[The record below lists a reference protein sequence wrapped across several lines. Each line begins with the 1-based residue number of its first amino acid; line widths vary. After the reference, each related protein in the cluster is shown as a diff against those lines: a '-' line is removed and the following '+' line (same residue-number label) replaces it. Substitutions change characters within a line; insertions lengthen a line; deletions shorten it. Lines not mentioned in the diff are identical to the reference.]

1 MKSIIKIKLNIW
13 FFKGVIYM
21 KLRSLVKRSSA
32 FTSGIFLICALFSGV
47 AFAQQDTKTDTKTDA
62 NTQTDV
68 KKEVTPAG
76 DKAKD
81 GWMTTDYKPYISSI
95 KDLEKLSEQYSEFLL
110 KRSVDE
116 YSKGFDTLEDMQSEV
131 ARLRESYKG
140 SKYLNEKWYWQEVDR
155 KNAQDRYIGR
165 LKIEAKMKSVTYF
178 TRAIKTLDEIKSNEL
193 KNNEKFI
200 DYKSKLFR
208 IYVSTQYDLGNMK
221 PCLPILERYVTMRD
235 ENRKD
240 IWAYKYLSSC
250 YAVMESMLDK
260 SSKTNEEDIIY
271 YKNKKN
277 QSILT
282 AVELQYGIESPEF
295 KEVQKI
301 VQQDERKSEVIN
313 IK

>member
-1 MKSIIKIKLNIW
+1 MV
-13 FFKGVIYM
+13 FKGVIYM
-21 KLRSLVKRSSA
+21 KLRSMLKKSS
-32 FTSGIFLICALFSGV
+32 TLIYGLFLICALFSNA
-47 AFAQQDTKTDTKTDA
+47 AFAQDKKADENK
-62 NTQTDV
+62 QTNE
-68 KKEVTPAG
+68 KKDESTTG

-81 GWMTTDYKPYISSI
+81 GWMTTDYKPYISTI
-95 KDLEKLSEQYSEFLL
+95 KDLEKLSQEYSEFLL

-131 ARLRESYKG
+131 FRLREVYKNT
-140 SKYLNEKWYWQEVDR
+140 KYLNEKWYWQEVDR
-155 KNAQDRYIGR
+155 KNAQDRYINR
-165 LKIEAKMKSVTYF
+165 LKIEAKTKSVTYF
-178 TRAIKTLDEIKSNEL
+178 TRAINTLDEIKNNDL

-208 IYVSTQYDLGNMK
+208 IYVSTQYDIGNMK
-221 PCLPILERYVTMRD
+221 ACIPILERYVIMRD

-260 SSKTNEEDIIY
+260 SSKTSEEDVIF

-277 QSILT
+277 QSTLT
-282 AVELQYGIESPEF
+282 AVELQYGVDSPEF

-301 VQQDERKSEVIN
+301 IQQDERKSEVIN
-313 IK
+313 FK